1 MASTVIPFGP
11 QHPVLPEPI
20 HLTLKVEDEIVK
32 EAVPALGYIH
42 RGLEML
48 CSIRDYHHMIQV
60 CERICGICSMIHAT
74 CYSQTIEELMGI
86 EVPPRAELLRIV
98 WSELHRMHSHLL
110 WLGLF
115 ADAFGFEA
123 LFMQIWKIREKIM
136 DINEATAGNRVI
148 VSVNVIGGVRA
159 DLSPDQIRWI
169 LSELDDVE
177 KQLKAIQPTMLDDYT
192 VKSRTKG
199 IGVMTPEQAIELGA
213 AGPTL
218 RGSNVAQD
226 ARMLGYGA
234 YPQLDFEPVVEPDGD
249 CWSRSTVR
257 FREVLQ
263 SIDLVRQAI
272 SKLPEGD
279 INVKV
284 KGNPPEGGEIYTR
297 VEQPRG
303 ECMYY
308 IRSNGTKH
316 LDRLRIRTP
325 TFANIP
331 PLLAMLPECELADV
345 PVIVL
350 SIDPCIS
357 CTER

>member
-1 MASTVIPFGP
+1 MATTVIPFGP
-11 QHPVLPEPI
+11 QHPVLPEPV

-32 EAVPALGYIH
+32 EAIPALGYVH
-42 RGLEML
+42 RGLEKL
-48 CSIRDYHHMIQV
+48 CEIRDFNQMITV
-60 CERICGICSMIHAT
+60 CERVCGICSMIHGA
-74 CYSQTIEELMGI
+74 CFSQSVEELMGI
-86 EVPPRAELLRIV
+86 EITDRAKLLRVI

-115 ADAFGFEA
+115 ADAFGFES
-123 LFMQIWKIREKIM
+123 LFMQFWKIRERIM
-136 DINEATAGNRVI
+136 DINEATAGSRVI
-148 VSVNVIGGVRA
+148 VSVNIIGGVRA
-159 DLSPDQIRWI
+159 DLSPDQLRWI
-169 LSELDDVE
+169 LSELDIVE
-177 KQLKAIQPTMLDDYT
+177 KETRAIQDTIMNDYT
-192 VKSRTKG
+192 VKTRTCG
-199 IGVMTPEQAIELGA
+199 IGVMTKAQAWELGA

-218 RGSNVAQD
+218 RGSGVAQD
-226 ARMLGYGA
+226 MRQQGYGGYA
-234 YPQLDFEPVVEPDGD
+234 FLDFEPVVETAGD
-249 CWSRSTVR
+249 CWARSTVR

-263 SIDLVRQAI
+263 SADLVRQAI
-272 SKLPEGD
+272 SKLPEGELA
-279 INVKV
+279 VKF
-284 KGNPPEGGEIYTR
+284 KGNPPEGEVYHR

-303 ECMYY
+303 ECAYY
-308 IRSNGTKH
+308 IRGNGTKH